1 MGMHWN
7 KRFLNVPPRLKGR
20 TSSQQLS
27 PPSSSSHCGGTLG
40 GVGGGRHS
48 LRSCLILMSLSSICS
63 GNFSTVPNISLL
75 CFRQLSLLRHR
86 FPFPEGDRSH
96 VMIPLVRAE
105 DSDLG
110 KTRVLLWL
118 SGAGPG
124 SVRRVM
130 TLPQKTTSSATAVEK
145 SVAGNSNSERCIMN
159 SSDCCMKK
167 RELESV
173 ELWKM

>member
-1 MGMHWN
+1 MGMHRN
-7 KRFLNVPPRLKGR
+7 KRFFSVAPRLNGR

-27 PPSSSSHCGGTLG
+27 PPSSTSSFGGTLG
-40 GVGGGRHS
+40 GSGGGRHS

-86 FPFPEGDRSH
+86 FSFPEGDRSH
-96 VMIPLVRAE
+96 VTIPLVPPE

-110 KTRVLLWL
+110 RTRVLVWL
-118 SGAGPG
+118 CGAGPG

-130 TLPQKTTSSATAVEK
+130 TLPQKTTSSATAVAK
-145 SVAGNSNSERCIMN
+145 SGAGNSNSELCIAGKTIN
-159 SSDCCMKK
+159 QSQEK
-167 RELESV
+167 RSV
-173 ELWKM
+173 

>member
-1 MGMHWN
+1 MHRN

-27 PPSSSSHCGGTLG
+27 PPSSSSSSFGRTLG
-40 GVGGGRHS
+40 GIGGGRHS

-63 GNFSTVPNISLL
+63 GNFSTVPNISPL

-96 VMIPLVRAE
+96 VTIPLDLAE

-110 KTRVLLWL
+110 RTRVLLSL
-118 SGAGPG
+118 CGAGPG

-130 TLPQKTTSSATAVEK
+130 TLPQKTTSSAPALAT
-145 SVAGNSNSERCIMN
+145 SVAGN
-159 SSDCCMKK
+159 
-167 RELESV
+167 
-173 ELWKM
+173 